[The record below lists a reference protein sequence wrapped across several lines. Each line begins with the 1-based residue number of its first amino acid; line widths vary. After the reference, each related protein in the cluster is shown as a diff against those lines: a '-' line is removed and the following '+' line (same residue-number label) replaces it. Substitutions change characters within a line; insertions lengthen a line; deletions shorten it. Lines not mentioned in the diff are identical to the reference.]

1 MGELEV
7 SENDISVKLLLLY
20 LYFEENTLL
29 NYTINGIHTQFKQ
42 LIRNRINAVILIL
55 ASVIWSYYIIYMMQ
69 KTQNTALIEGL
80 LLKNASPLE
89 KYIASV
95 DLYK

>member
-1 MGELEV
+1 MRMTSV
-7 SENDISVKLLLLY
+7 SSYYYYTYTSKK
-20 LYFEENTLL
+20 NT
-29 NYTINGIHTQFKQ
+29 YTINGIHTQFKQ

-69 KTQNTALIEGL
+69 KTQNTALTEGL